1 MQKLTNNELGRP
13 TLSTYHQ
20 LEKLPLI
27 LVLDNVRSALNVG
40 SSFRTADA
48 FRIEAIYLCG
58 ITATPPNKEILKT
71 ALGATDSVKWVYFED
86 TLEAVQQ
93 LKSNQY
99 AVIAIEQTQ
108 NSTMLNKANFIAQ
121 KTAVVL
127 GHEMDGVQQSVIN
140 SCDYCIEIPQE
151 GTKHSLNVSVCAG
164 ILCWEYYRQNL
175 TPQ

>member
-1 MQKLTNNELGRP
+1 
-13 TLSTYHQ
+13 
-20 LEKLPLI
+20 
-27 LVLDNVRSALNVG
+27 
-40 SSFRTADA
+40 
-48 FRIEAIYLCG
+48 
-58 ITATPPNKEILKT
+58 
-71 ALGATDSVKWVYFED
+71 VYFED